1 MRVTHHDCTSF
12 CDFRVKD
19 SMILRQSR
27 AKTIDLAS
35 RSRLELD
42 VSDLAYSWQV
52 PHDRDC
58 MRMHPRSRKPD
69 AATGELCETNEQTFR
84 RSSSS
89 STTSIVINDT
99 SSVPGAGNKR
109 ELLAALTHPKLIIL
123 DDPDEAPLC
132 RRRITRPGH
141 FINRRIVAHPAHVE
155 LPVRAMRPT
164 NGLISRSS
172 PCRRSYDILR
182 KFMRDSTNTS
192 NLLFIR
198 VYNRNSNG

>member
-1 MRVTHHDCTSF
+1 MRDSTI
-12 CDFRVKD
+12 FR
-19 SMILRQSR
+19 RSR
-27 AKTIDLAS
+27 TKTIDLAS
-35 RSRLELD
+35 RAGLKID
-42 VSDLAYSWQV
+42 VSNLANSWEAL
-52 PHDRDC
+52 PHDRAC

-69 AATGELCETNEQTFR
+69 AATGELCETNERTFR

-89 STTSIVINDT
+89 SYSSVVINDV

-123 DDPDEAPLC
+123 DDPDEAPLY
-132 RRRITRPGH
+132 RRITRPGH

-155 LPVRAMRPT
+155 LPVRTVRPT

-172 PCRRSYDILR
+172 PCRRSCDTSC
-182 KFMRDSTNTS
+182 KFTRDST

-198 VYNRNSNG
+198 VQLTARSNVDKLIVKTPCFLKR